1 MINPEVRNPS
11 PPEWWP
17 LWQMELFYKQR
28 FRMQCFIYYK
38 YTLKWSK
45 NYVKKYLFINS
56 ETAYYKYS
64 REAKAIVKEA
74 FKPE

>member
-1 MINPEVRNPS
+1 
-11 PPEWWP
+11 
-17 LWQMELFYKQR
+17 MELFYKQR

-64 REAKAIVKEA
+64 REAKKLIK
-74 FKPE
+74 KI

>member
-1 MINPEVRNPS
+1 
-11 PPEWWP
+11 
-17 LWQMELFYKQR
+17 
-28 FRMQCFIYYK
+28 MQCFIYYK

-64 REAKAIVKEA
+64 REAKAIVKKA
-74 FKPE
+74 Y